1 MRSPFSASRQPLPRA
16 VGYLDSLL
24 KPVLSRDLHRPTD
37 PAALRVAALEL
48 AGRGLTPADIAEALR
63 LSEAAVRELLGEA
76 QKPRTTPEIP

>member
-1 MRSPFSASRQPLPRA
+1 MSGYWSTLVAAAFSR
-16 VGYLDSLL
+16 
-24 KPVLSRDLHRPTD
+24 RDAHRPQDRDT
-37 PAALRVAALEL
+37 LRAAALEL